1 MQLEYINK
9 STFWKIVTINFK
21 SKQYQY
27 TLYSNLETSNWAK
40 QPMLPHT
47 QNFDKTFTVFIYG
60 TRSDYKNT
68 GTIKNNKLFVASPK
82 RVVQP

>member
-21 SKQYQY
+21 SKRYQY

-47 QNFDKTFTVFIYG
+47 QNFDKTFTMY
-60 TRSDYKNT
+60 
-68 GTIKNNKLFVASPK
+68 LFTALAVTTKILVPLK
-82 RVVQP
+82 Q